1 MRRILD
7 MSNDDAKLFLLKN
20 KSYFSLDLPPYFD
33 FNNLLLSIDNKLK
46 GKNLRDF
53 YKDNKT
59 IPPKKCEN
67 VNYKILHNKDGKF
80 DWRPFEIIHP
90 ALYVYLVNEI
100 CEKDNWKKIN
110 ERFKLFQKNKKI
122 VCCSIPCESSNKKM
136 DKKDTILNWW
146 NTFEQKSIAMS
157 LKFNCMAKT
166 DITNCYGSIYTHS
179 IAWAIETKEIAKKN
193 INDTS
198 LLGNQID
205 KIIQDM
211 SYGQTNGIPQGSILT
226 DFIAEIVLGYADEQI
241 SREINENKIKD
252 YSILRYRDDYRIFA
266 QNEIDLNVILKIITE
281 VLSEL
286 NFKLNTQ
293 KTSITDDII
302 TNSIKKD
309 KANILV
315 NNYIVLNNI
324 QKSLFNIRAFSLI
337 YPNSGS
343 LLKLLTEMFEQ
354 QIKPLKKRPKNVE
367 QIISILVDIM
377 YRNPKTYNL
386 CVLILSVIFSF
397 LGKTTINKYINSISK
412 KFKNLPNTNYI
423 DVWLQRLT
431 ITNNIDKKYSCT
443 LCKKIYSEAQ
453 IWNSDWLNLEIDE
466 ALIINNEIIKSIS
479 PIIQEEEVNPF
490 VYQ

>member
-1 MRRILD
+1 MKRILD
-7 MSNDDAKLFLLKN
+7 MSNADAKLFLLKN

-33 FNNLLLSIDNKLK
+33 FNNLLLSIDNNLNGKDLK
-46 GKNLRDF
+46 NF

-59 IPPKKCEN
+59 IPPKSCEN
-67 VNYKILHNKDGKF
+67 VNYKFLHNKDGKF

-90 ALYVYLVNEI
+90 ALYVYLVNVI

-110 ERFKLFQKNKKI
+110 ERFKSFQKNKKI
-122 VCCSIPCESSNKKM
+122 VCCSIPYESSNKKM

-146 NTFEQKSIAMS
+146 NTFEQKSISMS
-157 LKFNCMAKT
+157 LKFNCMAIT
-166 DITNCYGSIYTHS
+166 DINNCYGSIYTHS
-179 IAWAIETKEIAKKN
+179 IAWAVETKNIAKKDHS
-193 INDTS
+193 DT
-198 LLGNQID
+198 LLGNKID

-211 SYGQTNGIPQGSILT
+211 SYGQTNGIPQGSVLT

-241 SREINENKIKD
+241 SSEINKNKIKD

-266 QNEIDLNVILKIITE
+266 QNEYDLNVILKIITE

-286 NFKLNTQ
+286 NFKLHTQ

-324 QKSLFNIRAFSLI
+324 QKSLFNIRNFSLI

-343 LLKLLTEMFEQ
+343 LLKLLTEVYEQ
-354 QIKPLKKRPKNVE
+354 QIKPLKKKPKNVE

-397 LGKTTINKYINSISK
+397 LGKTTINKYINLISK

-423 DVWLQRLT
+423 DIWLQRLT
-431 ITNNIDKKYSCT
+431 IANDIARKYSCT
-443 LCKKIYSEAQ
+443 LCQKIYSEVK
-453 IWNSDWLNLEIDE
+453 IWNSDWLNLKIDE
-466 ALIINNEIIKSIS
+466 SLIINNKIIQSIS
-479 PIIQEEEVNPF
+479 PIMQEEEVNPF
-490 VYQ
+490 IYQ

>member
-179 IAWAIETKEIAKKN
+179 IAWAVETKEIAKKN

-241 SREINENKIKD
+241 SRKINENKIKD

-377 YRNPKTYNL
+377 YRNPKTYNY
-386 CVLILSVIFSF
+386 VF
-397 LGKTTINKYINSISK
+397 
-412 KFKNLPNTNYI
+412 
-423 DVWLQRLT
+423 
-431 ITNNIDKKYSCT
+431 
-443 LCKKIYSEAQ
+443 
-453 IWNSDWLNLEIDE
+453 
-466 ALIINNEIIKSIS
+466 
-479 PIIQEEEVNPF
+479 
-490 VYQ
+490 

>member
-1 MRRILD
+1 MKRILD
-7 MSNDDAKLFLLKN
+7 MSNADAKLFLLKN

-33 FNNLLLSIDNKLK
+33 FTNLLLSIDNNLNGKDLK
-46 GKNLRDF
+46 NF

-59 IPPKKCEN
+59 IPPKSCEN
-67 VNYKILHNKDGKF
+67 VNYKFLHNKDGKF

-90 ALYVYLVNEI
+90 ALYVYLVNVI

-110 ERFKLFQKNKKI
+110 ERFKSFQKNKKI
-122 VCCSIPCESSNKKM
+122 VCCSIPYESSNKKM

-146 NTFEQKSIAMS
+146 NTFEQKSISMS
-157 LKFNCMAKT
+157 LKFNCMAIT
-166 DITNCYGSIYTHS
+166 DINNCYGSIYTHS
-179 IAWAIETKEIAKKN
+179 IAWAVETKNIAKKDHS
-193 INDTS
+193 DT
-198 LLGNQID
+198 LLGNKID

-211 SYGQTNGIPQGSILT
+211 SYGQTNGIPQGSVLT

-241 SREINENKIKD
+241 SSEINKNKIKD

-266 QNEIDLNVILKIITE
+266 QNEYDLNVILKIITE

-286 NFKLNTQ
+286 NFKLHTQ

-324 QKSLFNIRAFSLI
+324 QKSLFNIRNFSLI

-343 LLKLLTEMFEQ
+343 LLKLLTEVYEQ
-354 QIKPLKKRPKNVE
+354 QIKPLKKKPKNVE

-397 LGKTTINKYINSISK
+397 LGKTTINKYINLISK

-423 DVWLQRLT
+423 DIWLQRLT
-431 ITNNIDKKYSCT
+431 IANDIARKYSCT
-443 LCKKIYSEAQ
+443 LCQKIYSEVK
-453 IWNSDWLNLEIDE
+453 IWNSDWLNLKIDE
-466 ALIINNEIIKSIS
+466 SLIINNEIIQSIS
-479 PIIQEEEVNPF
+479 PIMQEEEVNPF
-490 VYQ
+490 IYQ

>member
-7 MSNDDAKLFLLKN
+7 MSNEDAKLFLLKN

-46 GKNLRDF
+46 GKDLKDF
-53 YKDNKT
+53 YKDKKN

-110 ERFKLFQKNKKI
+110 ERFKSFQKNKKI
-122 VCCSIPCESSNKKM
+122 VCCSIPCESNNKKM

-146 NTFEQKSIAMS
+146 NTFEQKSIAMN
-157 LKFNCMAKT
+157 LKFNCMATT

-179 IAWAIETKEIAKKN
+179 IAWAIETKSIAK
-193 INDTS
+193 NDHSDT
-198 LLGNQID
+198 LLGNKID

-241 SREINENKIKD
+241 SSEINKNKIKD

-266 QNEIDLNVILKIITE
+266 QNEFDLNVILKIMTK

-293 KTSITDDII
+293 KTSITNDII

-324 QKSLFNIRAFSLI
+324 QKSLFNIRNFSLI
-337 YPNSGS
+337 YPNSVS
-343 LLKLLTEMFEQ
+343 LLKLLTEVFEQ
-354 QIKPLKKRPKNVE
+354 QIKPLKKKPKNVE
-367 QIISILVDIM
+367 QIVSILVDIM

-397 LGKTTINKYINSISK
+397 LGKTTINKYINLISK
-412 KFKNLPNTNYI
+412 KFKNLPNTDYI

-431 ITNNIDKKYSCT
+431 ITNNIEKNIHVHYVKKY
-443 LCKKIYSEAQ
+443 
-453 IWNSDWLNLEIDE
+453 
-466 ALIINNEIIKSIS
+466 
-479 PIIQEEEVNPF
+479 IQK
-490 VYQ
+490 

>member
-1 MRRILD
+1 MKRILD
-7 MSNDDAKLFLLKN
+7 MPNADAKLFLLKN

-33 FNNLLLSIDNKLK
+33 FNNLLLSIDNNLNGKDLK
-46 GKNLRDF
+46 NF

-59 IPPKKCEN
+59 IPPKSCEN
-67 VNYKILHNKDGKF
+67 VNYKFLHNKDGKF

-90 ALYVYLVNEI
+90 ALYVYLVNVI

-110 ERFKLFQKNKKI
+110 ERFKSFQKNKKI
-122 VCCSIPCESSNKKM
+122 VCCSIPYESSNKKM

-146 NTFEQKSIAMS
+146 NTFEQKSISMS
-157 LKFNCMAKT
+157 LKFNCMAIT
-166 DITNCYGSIYTHS
+166 DINNCYSSIYTHS
-179 IAWAIETKEIAKKN
+179 IAWAVETKNIAKKDHS
-193 INDTS
+193 DT
-198 LLGNQID
+198 LLGNKID

-211 SYGQTNGIPQGSILT
+211 SYGQTNGIPQGSVLT

-241 SREINENKIKD
+241 SSEINKNKIKD

-266 QNEIDLNVILKIITE
+266 QNEYDLNVILKIITE

-286 NFKLNTQ
+286 NFKLHTQ

-324 QKSLFNIRAFSLI
+324 QKSLFNIRNFSLI

-343 LLKLLTEMFEQ
+343 LLKLLTEVYEQ
-354 QIKPLKKRPKNVE
+354 QIKPLKKKPKNVE

-397 LGKTTINKYINSISK
+397 LGKTTINKYINLISK

-423 DVWLQRLT
+423 DIWLQRLT
-431 ITNNIDKKYSCT
+431 IANDIARKYSCT
-443 LCKKIYSEAQ
+443 LCKKIYSEVK
-453 IWNSDWLNLEIDE
+453 IWNSDWLNLKIDE
-466 ALIINNEIIKSIS
+466 SLIINNEIIQSIS
-479 PIIQEEEVNPF
+479 PIMQEEEVNPF
-490 VYQ
+490 IYQ

>member
-1 MRRILD
+1 MKRILD
-7 MSNDDAKLFLLKN
+7 MSNADAKLFLLKN

-33 FNNLLLSIDNKLK
+33 FNNLLLSIDNNLNGKDLK
-46 GKNLRDF
+46 NF

-59 IPPKKCEN
+59 IPPKSCEN
-67 VNYKILHNKDGKF
+67 VNYKFLHNKDGKF

-90 ALYVYLVNEI
+90 ALYVYLVNVI

-110 ERFKLFQKNKKI
+110 ERFKSFQKNKKI
-122 VCCSIPCESSNKKM
+122 VCCSIPYESSNKKM

-146 NTFEQKSIAMS
+146 NTFEQKSISMS
-157 LKFNCMAKT
+157 LKFNCMAIT
-166 DITNCYGSIYTHS
+166 DINNCYGSIYTHS
-179 IAWAIETKEIAKKN
+179 IAWAVETKNIAKKDHS
-193 INDTS
+193 DT
-198 LLGNQID
+198 LLGNKID

-211 SYGQTNGIPQGSILT
+211 SYGQTNGIPQGSVLT

-241 SREINENKIKD
+241 SSEINKNKIKD

-266 QNEIDLNVILKIITE
+266 QNEYDLNVILKIITE

-286 NFKLNTQ
+286 NFKLHTQ

-324 QKSLFNIRAFSLI
+324 QKSLFNIRNFSLI

-343 LLKLLTEMFEQ
+343 LLKLLTEVYEQ
-354 QIKPLKKRPKNVE
+354 QIKPLKKKPKNVE

-397 LGKTTINKYINSISK
+397 LGKTTINKYINLISK

-423 DVWLQRLT
+423 DIWLQRLT
-431 ITNNIDKKYSCT
+431 IANDIARKYSCT
-443 LCKKIYSEAQ
+443 LCQKIYSEVK
-453 IWNSDWLNLEIDE
+453 IWNSDWLNLKIDE
-466 ALIINNEIIKSIS
+466 SLIINNIPEAPVPSAWFS
-479 PIIQEEEVNPF
+479 
-490 VYQ
+490 

>member
-1 MRRILD
+1 MKRILD
-7 MSNDDAKLFLLKN
+7 MSNADAKLFLLKN

-33 FNNLLLSIDNKLK
+33 FNNLLLSIDNNLNGKDLK
-46 GKNLRDF
+46 NF

-59 IPPKKCEN
+59 IPPKSCEN
-67 VNYKILHNKDGKF
+67 VNYKFLHNKDGKF

-90 ALYVYLVNEI
+90 ALYVYLVNVI

-110 ERFKLFQKNKKI
+110 ERFKSFQKNKKI
-122 VCCSIPCESSNKKM
+122 VCCSIPYESSNKKM

-146 NTFEQKSIAMS
+146 NTFEQKSISMS
-157 LKFNCMAKT
+157 LKFNCMAIT
-166 DITNCYGSIYTHS
+166 DINNCYGSIYTHS
-179 IAWAIETKEIAKKN
+179 IAWAVETKNIAKKDH
-193 INDTS
+193 IDT
-198 LLGNQID
+198 LLGNKID

-211 SYGQTNGIPQGSILT
+211 SYGQTNGLPQGSVLT

-241 SREINENKIKD
+241 SSEINKNKIKD

-266 QNEIDLNVILKIITE
+266 QNEYDLNVILKIITE

-286 NFKLNTQ
+286 NFKLHTQ

-324 QKSLFNIRAFSLI
+324 QKSLFNIRNFSLI

-343 LLKLLTEMFEQ
+343 LLKLLTEVYEQ
-354 QIKPLKKRPKNVE
+354 QIKPLKKKPKNVE

-397 LGKTTINKYINSISK
+397 LGKTTINKYINLISK

-423 DVWLQRLT
+423 DIWLQRLT
-431 ITNNIDKKYSCT
+431 IANDIARKYSCT
-443 LCKKIYSEAQ
+443 LCQKIYSEVK
-453 IWNSDWLNLEIDE
+453 IWNSDWLNLKIDE
-466 ALIINNEIIKSIS
+466 SLIINNEIIQSIS
-479 PIIQEEEVNPF
+479 PIMQEEEVNPF
-490 VYQ
+490 IYQ

>member
-1 MRRILD
+1 MKRILD
-7 MSNDDAKLFLLKN
+7 MSNADAKLFLLKN

-33 FNNLLLSIDNKLK
+33 FNNLLLSIDNKLN
-46 GKNLRDF
+46 GKDLKNF

-59 IPPKKCEN
+59 IPPKSCEN
-67 VNYKILHNKDGKF
+67 VNYKFLHNKDGKF

-90 ALYVYLVNEI
+90 ALYVYLVNVI

-110 ERFKLFQKNKKI
+110 ERFKSFQKNKKI
-122 VCCSIPCESSNKKM
+122 VCCSIPYESSNKKM

-146 NTFEQKSIAMS
+146 NTFEQKSISMS
-157 LKFNCMAKT
+157 LKFNCMAIT
-166 DITNCYGSIYTHS
+166 DINNCYGSIYTHS
-179 IAWAIETKEIAKKN
+179 IAWAVETKNIAKKDHS
-193 INDTS
+193 DT
-198 LLGNQID
+198 LLGNKID

-211 SYGQTNGIPQGSILT
+211 SYGQTNGIPQGSVLT

-241 SREINENKIKD
+241 SSEINKNKIKD

-266 QNEIDLNVILKIITE
+266 QNEYDLNVILKIITE

-286 NFKLNTQ
+286 NFKLHTQ

-324 QKSLFNIRAFSLI
+324 QKSLFNIRNFSLI

-343 LLKLLTEMFEQ
+343 LLKLLTEVYEQ
-354 QIKPLKKRPKNVE
+354 QIKPLKKKPKNVE

-397 LGKTTINKYINSISK
+397 LGKTTIKKYINLISK

-423 DVWLQRLT
+423 DIWLQRLT
-431 ITNNIDKKYSCT
+431 IANDIARKYSCT
-443 LCKKIYSEAQ
+443 LCQKIYSEVK
-453 IWNSDWLNLEIDE
+453 IWNSDWLNLKIDE
-466 ALIINNEIIKSIS
+466 SLIINNEIIQSIS
-479 PIIQEEEVNPF
+479 PIMQEEEVNPF
-490 VYQ
+490 IYQ

>member
-1 MRRILD
+1 MKRILD
-7 MSNDDAKLFLLKN
+7 MSNADAKLFLLKN

-33 FNNLLLSIDNKLK
+33 FNNLLLSIDNKLN
-46 GKNLRDF
+46 GKDLKNF

-59 IPPKKCEN
+59 IPPKSCEN
-67 VNYKILHNKDGKF
+67 VNYKFLHNKDGKF

-90 ALYVYLVNEI
+90 ALYVYLVNVI

-110 ERFKLFQKNKKI
+110 ERFKSFQKNKKI
-122 VCCSIPCESSNKKM
+122 VCCSIPYESSNKKM

-146 NTFEQKSIAMS
+146 NTFEQKSISMS
-157 LKFNCMAKT
+157 LKFNCMAIT
-166 DITNCYGSIYTHS
+166 DINNCYGSIYTHS
-179 IAWAIETKEIAKKN
+179 IAWAVETKNIAKKDHS
-193 INDTS
+193 DT
-198 LLGNQID
+198 LFGNKID

-211 SYGQTNGIPQGSILT
+211 SYGQTNGIPQGSVLT

-241 SREINENKIKD
+241 SSEINKNKIKD

-266 QNEIDLNVILKIITE
+266 QNEYDLNVILKIITE

-286 NFKLNTQ
+286 NFKLHTQ

-324 QKSLFNIRAFSLI
+324 QKSLFNIRNFSLI

-343 LLKLLTEMFEQ
+343 LLKLLTEVYEQ
-354 QIKPLKKRPKNVE
+354 QIKPLKKKPKNVE

-397 LGKTTINKYINSISK
+397 LGKTTINKYINLISK

-423 DVWLQRLT
+423 DIWLQRLT
-431 ITNNIDKKYSCT
+431 IANDIARKYSCT
-443 LCKKIYSEAQ
+443 LCQKIYSEVK
-453 IWNSDWLNLEIDE
+453 IWNSDWLNLKIDE
-466 ALIINNEIIKSIS
+466 SLIINNEIIQSIS
-479 PIIQEEEVNPF
+479 PIMQEEEVNPF
-490 VYQ
+490 IYQ

>member
-1 MRRILD
+1 MKKILD
-7 MSNDDAKLFLLKN
+7 MSNEDAKLFLLKN

-33 FNNLLLSIDNKLK
+33 FNNLLLSIDNKLN
-46 GKNLRDF
+46 GKDLKNF

-59 IPPKKCEN
+59 IPPKSCEN
-67 VNYKILHNKDGKF
+67 VNYKFLHNKDGKF

-90 ALYVYLVNEI
+90 ALYVYLINVI

-122 VCCSIPCESSNKKM
+122 VCCSIPYESSNKKM

-146 NTFEQKSIAMS
+146 NTFEQKSISMS
-157 LKFNCMAKT
+157 LKFNCMAIT

-179 IAWAIETKEIAKKN
+179 IAWAVETKNIAKKDHS
-193 INDTS
+193 DT
-198 LLGNQID
+198 LLGNKID

-211 SYGQTNGIPQGSILT
+211 SYGQTNGIPQGSVLT

-241 SREINENKIKD
+241 SSEINKNKIKD

-266 QNEIDLNVILKIITE
+266 QNEYDLNVILKIITE

-324 QKSLFNIRAFSLI
+324 QKSLFNIRNFSLI

-343 LLKLLTEMFEQ
+343 LLKLLTEVYEQ
-354 QIKPLKKRPKNVE
+354 QIKPLRKKPKNVE

-397 LGKTTINKYINSISK
+397 LGKTTINKYINLISK

-423 DVWLQRLT
+423 DIWLQRLT
-431 ITNNIDKKYSCT
+431 IVNNIDRKYSCT
-443 LCKKIYSEAQ
+443 LCQKIYSEVK

-466 ALIINNEIIKSIS
+466 SLIINNERIKSIS

>member
-110 ERFKLFQKNKKI
+110 ERFKLFQKNNKI

-241 SREINENKIKD
+241 SRKINENKIKD

-397 LGKTTINKYINSISK
+397 LGKTTVNKYINCILK

-431 ITNNIDKKYSCT
+431 ITSNIDKKYSCT

-466 ALIINNEIIKSIS
+466 TLIINNEIIKSIS

>member
-1 MRRILD
+1 MKRILD
-7 MSNDDAKLFLLKN
+7 MSNADAKLFLLKN

-33 FNNLLLSIDNKLK
+33 FNNLLLSIDNNLNGKDLK
-46 GKNLRDF
+46 NF

-59 IPPKKCEN
+59 IPPKSCEN
-67 VNYKILHNKDGKF
+67 VNYKFLHNKDGKF

-90 ALYVYLVNEI
+90 ALYVYLVNVI

-110 ERFKLFQKNKKI
+110 ERFKSFQKNKKI
-122 VCCSIPCESSNKKM
+122 VCCSIPYESSNKKM

-146 NTFEQKSIAMS
+146 NTFEQKSISMS
-157 LKFNCMAKT
+157 LKFNCMAIT

-179 IAWAIETKEIAKKN
+179 IAWAVETKNIAKKDHS
-193 INDTS
+193 DT
-198 LLGNQID
+198 LLGNKID

-211 SYGQTNGIPQGSILT
+211 SYGQTNGIPQGSVLT

-241 SREINENKIKD
+241 SSEINKNKLKD

-266 QNEIDLNVILKIITE
+266 QNEYDLNVILKIITE

-286 NFKLNTQ
+286 NFKLHTQ

-324 QKSLFNIRAFSLI
+324 QKSLFNIRNFSLI

-343 LLKLLTEMFEQ
+343 LLKLLTEVYEQ
-354 QIKPLKKRPKNVE
+354 QIKPLKKKPKNVE

-397 LGKTTINKYINSISK
+397 LGKTTINRYINLISK

-423 DVWLQRLT
+423 DIWLQRLT
-431 ITNNIDKKYSCT
+431 IANNIDRKYSCT
-443 LCKKIYSEAQ
+443 LCQKIYSEVK

-466 ALIINNEIIKSIS
+466 SLIINNEIIQSIS
-479 PIIQEEEVNPF
+479 PIMQEEEVNPF
-490 VYQ
+490 IYQ

>member
-1 MRRILD
+1 MKRILD
-7 MSNDDAKLFLLKN
+7 MSNADAKLFLLKN

-33 FNNLLLSIDNKLK
+33 FNNLLLSIDNNLNGKDLK
-46 GKNLRDF
+46 NF

-59 IPPKKCEN
+59 IPPKSCEN
-67 VNYKILHNKDGKF
+67 VNYKFLHNKDGKF

-90 ALYVYLVNEI
+90 ALYVYLVNVI

-110 ERFKLFQKNKKI
+110 ERFKSFQKNKKI
-122 VCCSIPCESSNKKM
+122 VCCSIPYESSNKKM

-146 NTFEQKSIAMS
+146 NTFEQKSISMS
-157 LKFNCMAKT
+157 LKFNCMAIT
-166 DITNCYGSIYTHS
+166 DINNCYGSIYTHS
-179 IAWAIETKEIAKKN
+179 IAWAFETKNIAKKDHS
-193 INDTS
+193 DT
-198 LLGNQID
+198 LLGNKID

-211 SYGQTNGIPQGSILT
+211 SYGQTNGIPQGSVLT

-241 SREINENKIKD
+241 SSEINKNKIKD

-266 QNEIDLNVILKIITE
+266 QNEYDLNVILKIITE

-286 NFKLNTQ
+286 NFKLHTQ

-324 QKSLFNIRAFSLI
+324 QKSLFNIRNFSLI

-343 LLKLLTEMFEQ
+343 LLKLLTEVYEQ
-354 QIKPLKKRPKNVE
+354 QIKPLKKKPKNVE

-397 LGKTTINKYINSISK
+397 LGKTTINKYINLISK

-423 DVWLQRLT
+423 DIWLQRLT
-431 ITNNIDKKYSCT
+431 IANDIARKYSCT
-443 LCKKIYSEAQ
+443 LCQKIYSEVK
-453 IWNSDWLNLEIDE
+453 IWNSDWLNLKIDE
-466 ALIINNEIIKSIS
+466 SLIINNEIIQSIS
-479 PIIQEEEVNPF
+479 PIMQEEEVNPF
-490 VYQ
+490 IYQ

>member
-1 MRRILD
+1 MKRILD
-7 MSNDDAKLFLLKN
+7 MSNADAKLFLLKN

-33 FNNLLLSIDNKLK
+33 FNNLLLSIDNNLNGKDLK
-46 GKNLRDF
+46 NF

-59 IPPKKCEN
+59 IPPKSCEN
-67 VNYKILHNKDGKF
+67 VNYKFLHNKDGKF

-90 ALYVYLVNEI
+90 ALYVYLVNVI

-110 ERFKLFQKNKKI
+110 ERFKSFQKNKKI
-122 VCCSIPCESSNKKM
+122 VCCSIPYESSNKKM

-146 NTFEQKSIAMS
+146 NTFEQKSISMS
-157 LKFNCMAKT
+157 LKFNCMAIT
-166 DITNCYGSIYTHS
+166 DINNCYGSIYTHS
-179 IAWAIETKEIAKKN
+179 IAWAVETKNIAKKDHS
-193 INDTS
+193 DT
-198 LLGNQID
+198 LLGNKID

-211 SYGQTNGIPQGSILT
+211 SYGQTNGIPQGSVLT

-241 SREINENKIKD
+241 SSEINKNKIKD

-266 QNEIDLNVILKIITE
+266 QNEYDLNVILKIITE

-286 NFKLNTQ
+286 NFKLHTQ

-324 QKSLFNIRAFSLI
+324 QKSLFNIRNFSLI

-343 LLKLLTEMFEQ
+343 LLKLLTEVYEQ
-354 QIKPLKKRPKNVE
+354 QIKPLKKKPKNVE

-397 LGKTTINKYINSISK
+397 LGKTTINKYINLISK

-423 DVWLQRLT
+423 DIWLQRLT
-431 ITNNIDKKYSCT
+431 IANDIARKYSCT
-443 LCKKIYSEAQ
+443 LCKKIYSEVK
-453 IWNSDWLNLEIDE
+453 IWNSDWLNLKIDE
-466 ALIINNEIIKSIS
+466 SLIINNEIIQSIS
-479 PIIQEEEVNPF
+479 PIMQEEEVNPF
-490 VYQ
+490 IYQ

>member
-241 SREINENKIKD
+241 SRKINENKIKD
-252 YSILRYRDDYRIFA
+252 YSILRYRDDYRIFT
-266 QNEIDLNVILKIITE
+266 QNEIDLNVILKVITE

-302 TNSIKKD
+302 TNSIKNIKD
-309 KANILV
+309 
-315 NNYIVLNNI
+315 
-324 QKSLFNIRAFSLI
+324 
-337 YPNSGS
+337 
-343 LLKLLTEMFEQ
+343 
-354 QIKPLKKRPKNVE
+354 
-367 QIISILVDIM
+367 
-377 YRNPKTYNL
+377 
-386 CVLILSVIFSF
+386 
-397 LGKTTINKYINSISK
+397 
-412 KFKNLPNTNYI
+412 
-423 DVWLQRLT
+423 
-431 ITNNIDKKYSCT
+431 
-443 LCKKIYSEAQ
+443 
-453 IWNSDWLNLEIDE
+453 
-466 ALIINNEIIKSIS
+466 
-479 PIIQEEEVNPF
+479 
-490 VYQ
+490 

>member
-1 MRRILD
+1 MKRILD

-33 FNNLLLSIDNKLK
+33 FNNLLLSIDNKLN
-46 GKNLRDF
+46 GKDLKNF

-59 IPPKKCEN
+59 IPPKSCEN
-67 VNYKILHNKDGKF
+67 VNYKFLHNKDGKF

-90 ALYVYLVNEI
+90 ALYVYLVNVI

-110 ERFKLFQKNKKI
+110 ERFKSFQKNKKI
-122 VCCSIPCESSNKKM
+122 VCCSIPYESSNKKM

-146 NTFEQKSIAMS
+146 NTFEQKSISMS
-157 LKFNCMAKT
+157 LKFNCMAIT

-179 IAWAIETKEIAKKN
+179 IAWAVETKNIAKKDHS
-193 INDTS
+193 DT
-198 LLGNQID
+198 LLGNKID

-211 SYGQTNGIPQGSILT
+211 SYGQTNGIPQGSVLT
-226 DFIAEIVLGYADEQI
+226 DFIAEIILGYADEQI
-241 SREINENKIKD
+241 SSEINKNKIKD

-266 QNEIDLNVILKIITE
+266 QNEYDLNVILKIITE

-324 QKSLFNIRAFSLI
+324 QKSLFNIRNFSLI

-343 LLKLLTEMFEQ
+343 LLKLLTEVYEQ
-354 QIKPLKKRPKNVE
+354 QIKPLKKKPKNVE

-397 LGKTTINKYINSISK
+397 LGKTTINKDINLISK

-423 DVWLQRLT
+423 DIWLQRLT
-431 ITNNIDKKYSCT
+431 IANNIDRKYSCT
-443 LCKKIYSEAQ
+443 LCQKIYSEVK

-466 ALIINNEIIKSIS
+466 SLIINNERIKSIS

>member
-46 GKNLRDF
+46 GKDLRDF

-110 ERFKLFQKNKKI
+110 ERFKLFQKNKRI

-193 INDTS
+193 INDAS
-198 LLGNQID
+198 LLGNKID

-226 DFIAEIVLGYADEQI
+226 DFIAEIVLGYADELV
-241 SREINENKIKD
+241 SRKINENKIKD
-252 YSILRYRDDYRIFA
+252 YSILRYRDDYRIFT
-266 QNEIDLNVILKIITE
+266 QNEFDLNVILKIITE

-343 LLKLLTEMFEQ
+343 LLKLLTEIFEQ
-354 QIKPLKKRPKNVE
+354 Q
-367 QIISILVDIM
+367 
-377 YRNPKTYNL
+377 
-386 CVLILSVIFSF
+386 
-397 LGKTTINKYINSISK
+397 
-412 KFKNLPNTNYI
+412 
-423 DVWLQRLT
+423 
-431 ITNNIDKKYSCT
+431 
-443 LCKKIYSEAQ
+443 
-453 IWNSDWLNLEIDE
+453 
-466 ALIINNEIIKSIS
+466 
-479 PIIQEEEVNPF
+479 
-490 VYQ
+490 

>member
-1 MRRILD
+1 MKRILD
-7 MSNDDAKLFLLKN
+7 MPNADAKLFLLKN

-33 FNNLLLSIDNKLK
+33 FNNLLLSIDNNLNGKDLK
-46 GKNLRDF
+46 NF

-59 IPPKKCEN
+59 IPPKSCEN
-67 VNYKILHNKDGKF
+67 VNYKFLHNKDGKF

-90 ALYVYLVNEI
+90 ALYVYLVNVI

-110 ERFKLFQKNKKI
+110 ERFKSFQKNKKI
-122 VCCSIPCESSNKKM
+122 VCCSIPYESSNKKM

-146 NTFEQKSIAMS
+146 NTFEQKSISMS
-157 LKFNCMAKT
+157 LKFNCMAIT
-166 DITNCYGSIYTHS
+166 DINNCYGSIYTHS
-179 IAWAIETKEIAKKN
+179 IAWAVETKNIAKKDHS
-193 INDTS
+193 DT
-198 LLGNQID
+198 LLGNKID

-211 SYGQTNGIPQGSILT
+211 SYGQTNGIPQGSVLT

-241 SREINENKIKD
+241 SSEINKNKIKD

-266 QNEIDLNVILKIITE
+266 QNEYDLNVILKIITE

-286 NFKLNTQ
+286 NFKLHTQ

-324 QKSLFNIRAFSLI
+324 QKSLFNIRNFSLI

-343 LLKLLTEMFEQ
+343 LLKLLTEVYEQ
-354 QIKPLKKRPKNVE
+354 QIKPLKKKPKNVE

-397 LGKTTINKYINSISK
+397 LGKTTINKYINLISK

-423 DVWLQRLT
+423 DIWLQRLT
-431 ITNNIDKKYSCT
+431 IANDIARKYSCT
-443 LCKKIYSEAQ
+443 LCKKIYSEVK
-453 IWNSDWLNLEIDE
+453 IWNSDWLNLKIDE
-466 ALIINNEIIKSIS
+466 SLIINNEIIQSIS
-479 PIIQEEEVNPF
+479 PIMQEEEVNPF
-490 VYQ
+490 IYQ

>member
-1 MRRILD
+1 MKRILD

-33 FNNLLLSIDNKLK
+33 FNNLLLSIDNKLN
-46 GKNLRDF
+46 GKDLKNF

-59 IPPKKCEN
+59 IPPKSCEN
-67 VNYKILHNKDGKF
+67 VNYKFLHNKDGKF

-90 ALYVYLVNEI
+90 ALYVYLVNVI

-110 ERFKLFQKNKKI
+110 ERFKSFQKNKKI
-122 VCCSIPCESSNKKM
+122 VCCSIPYESSNKKM

-146 NTFEQKSIAMS
+146 NTFEQKSISMS
-157 LKFNCMAKT
+157 LKFNCMAIT

-179 IAWAIETKEIAKKN
+179 IAWAVETKNIAKKDHS
-193 INDTS
+193 DT
-198 LLGNQID
+198 LLGNKID

-211 SYGQTNGIPQGSILT
+211 SYGQTNGIPQGSVLT

-241 SREINENKIKD
+241 SSEINKNKIKD

-266 QNEIDLNVILKIITE
+266 QNEYDLNVILKIITE

-309 KANILV
+309 KADILV

-324 QKSLFNIRAFSLI
+324 QKSLFNIRNFSLI

-343 LLKLLTEMFEQ
+343 LLKLLTEVYEQ
-354 QIKPLKKRPKNVE
+354 QIKPLKKKPKNVE

-397 LGKTTINKYINSISK
+397 LGKTTINKYINLVSK

-423 DVWLQRLT
+423 DIWLQRLT
-431 ITNNIDKKYSCT
+431 IANNIDRKYSCT
-443 LCKKIYSEAQ
+443 LCQKIYSEVK

-466 ALIINNEIIKSIS
+466 SLIINNERIKSIS